1 MGASGSEP
9 LEPYDQPAYERF
21 CRALVTAGF
30 EPVPGTL
37 RRDWRGPIRP
47 SLSPLTGANR
57 MTVRFRDG
65 WPHVS
70 VVLLVPE
77 LLAEHVT
84 HGGQIC
90 LWADDDPAQQSASD
104 IENLWQRADEWAA
117 AARAGFGPTDA
128 ALDAF
133 AHFDS
138 HATPIAELD
147 LPGISLTFMHGSM
160 GALYARQ
167 HRLTLQLTATHQRDT
182 ELYGHWYAVDHVNPL
197 PRTLNDIRNALT
209 NAQRRNL
216 DRGLRRRDPHE
227 HGKGGHD
234 LLVLTWPRHHA
245 REALVVTLS
254 GAPPNVSAAAHQVTA
269 TDTASLTARAGPD
282 AEALHPKRVLL
293 IGAGSVGGHLA
304 LAAATTGIG
313 HLSIADND
321 TLLQVNV
328 VRHVCGSKY
337 VGWQKTDAV
346 KHLIGEHAP
355 ATTVDTLAAVPLAPT
370 ALTAAIIGYDL
381 VIDATGQAPVTAA
394 LAGTCAGVAI
404 PLITVALYHAG
415 VLLRVRRQ
423 APTDTPLTA
432 RPGDPS
438 YLQLPPDDPT
448 TRDPG
453 FLELGCLAP
462 INNAPPTSAATAAAL
477 TAIIAVDLLT
487 GRLDYPDET
496 VQVLR
501 PLTTAP
507 FDRVGLVTP

>member
-1 MGASGSEP
+1 
-9 LEPYDQPAYERF
+9 
-21 CRALVTAGF
+21 
-30 EPVPGTL
+30 
-37 RRDWRGPIRP
+37 
-47 SLSPLTGANR
+47 

-77 LLAEHVT
+77 LVAEHVT

-104 IENLWQRADEWAA
+104 IENLWQRADEWAD

-147 LPGISLTFMHGSM
+147 LPSLSLTFTHGSM
-160 GALYARQ
+160 GVLYARQ
-167 HRLTLQLTATHQRDT
+167 HRLTLQLAATHQCDT
-182 ELYGHWYAVDHVNPL
+182 DLYGHWYAVDHVNPL
-197 PRTLNDIRNALT
+197 PRTLNDIRNVLT
-209 NAQRRNL
+209 AAQQRNL
-216 DRGLRRRDPHE
+216 DRGLRRRDPQK
-227 HGKGGHD
+227 HGGYD
-234 LLVLTWPRHHA
+234 LLLLTWPRHQA
-245 REALVVTLS
+245 RESLVVTLS

-269 TDTASLTARAGPD
+269 TDTASLIARAGPD
-282 AEALHPKRVLL
+282 AEALRHKRVLL

-304 LAAATTGIG
+304 LAAATSGIG
-313 HLSIADND
+313 RFAIADND

-328 VRHVCGSKY
+328 VRHVCGTEY
-337 VGWQKTDAV
+337 VGWLKTDAV

-370 ALTAAIIGYDL
+370 ALRAALADYDL
-381 VIDATGQAPVTAA
+381 VIDATGQAFITAV
-394 LAGTCAGVAI
+394 LAAICAGAGI

-415 VLLRVRRQ
+415 ALLRVRRQ

-432 RPGDPS
+432 RPGDPT
-438 YLQLPPDDPT
+438 YLQVPPDDPA

-462 INNAPPTSAATAAAL
+462 INNAPPTAAATAGAL

-487 GRLDYPDET
+487 GRLEYPDET

-501 PLTTAP
+501 PVSTAP
-507 FDRVGLVTP
+507 FDRIGLITPKRAVTHPGPAPAQSGLP